1 MPRPMQGIGDPNNGG
16 GVIFAANPTVLNTGR
31 PTACIG
37 DPVTPHDRKP
47 VHFAVVATGNG
58 RCLCGG
64 RPIARIGDF
73 DRCGHA
79 RLGGNPTV
87 LC

>member
-47 VHFAVVATGNG
+47 VHFAVVATGNP
-58 RCLCGG
+58 RVLTNG
-64 RPIARIGDF
+64 RPTARLADF
-73 DRCGHA
+73 DTCGHI

-87 LC
+87 LT

>member
-1 MPRPMQGIGDPNNGG
+1 MQAIGDPNNGG
-16 GVIFAANPTVLNTGR
+16 GVIFAANSRVLNGGR

-47 VHFAVVATGNG
+47 VHFAVVATGNA
-58 RCLCGG
+58 RCLVGG
-64 RPIARIGDF
+64 RPVARFGDL
-73 DRCGHA
+73 DTCIHV
-79 RLGGNPTV
+79 RLMGNPRV

>member
-1 MPRPMQGIGDPNNGG
+1 MPRPMQGIGDFNNGG
-16 GVIFAANPTVLNTGR
+16 GMIFAANPRVLNTGR

-47 VHFAVVATGNG
+47 VHFAVVATGNA
-58 RCLCGG
+58 RCLVGG
-64 RPIARIGDF
+64 RPVARSGDF
-73 DRCGHA
+73 DSCAHV
-79 RLGGNPTV
+79 RLMGNPRV